1 MPETGAGEDAAMH
14 LVPILQGLVLVFVAN
29 GAPILATRFFGA
41 WGAAPLDFGAR
52 WLDGEPLFGHSKTIR
67 GILAS
72 LAAAALAAPL
82 IRLDWRVG
90 ALAAGAAMAGDLFSS
105 FIKRRLKLPPHS
117 MAPGLDQ
124 APESLLPLIVCA
136 APLGLTLT
144 DVVVATL
151 LFWIGVVIL
160 SRALF
165 SLKIRER
172 PY

>member
-1 MPETGAGEDAAMH
+1 MH
-14 LVPILQGLVLVFVAN
+14 LVPIVQGLILVLAAN
-29 GAPILATRFFGA
+29 GAPVLATRAFGA
-41 WGAAPLDFGAR
+41 WSAAPLDFDAR
-52 WLDGEPLFGHSKTIR
+52 WLDGEPLFGRSKTIR
-67 GILAS
+67 GVLAS
-72 LAAAALAAPL
+72 LVAASTVAPL
-82 IRLDWRVG
+82 LGLGWRVG
-90 ALAAGAAMAGDLFSS
+90 AMAAAAAMAGDLLSS
-105 FIKRRLKLPPHS
+105 FTKRRLKLPPHS

-144 DVVVATL
+144 DVLAATL
-151 LFWIGVVIL
+151 LFWIGELAL

>member
-1 MPETGAGEDAAMH
+1 MH
-14 LVPILQGLVLVFVAN
+14 LIPIVQGLILVLAAN
-29 GAPILATRFFGA
+29 GAPVLATRAFGP

-52 WLDGEPLFGHSKTIR
+52 WLDGEPLLGHSKTIR
-67 GILAS
+67 GVLAS
-72 LAAAALAAPL
+72 LLAAALAAPL
-82 IRLDWRVG
+82 LGLGWRVG
-90 ALAAGAAMAGDLFSS
+90 ALAAGAAMAGDLLSS
-105 FIKRRLKLPPHS
+105 FIKRRLKLAPHS

-136 APLGLTLT
+136 APLGLTLA
-144 DVVVATL
+144 DVLVATL
-151 LFWIGVVIL
+151 VFWIGELAL

>member
-1 MPETGAGEDAAMH
+1 MD
-14 LVPILQGLVLVFVAN
+14 LIPIVQGLILVLAAN
-29 GAPILATRFFGA
+29 GAPVLATRAFGA

-52 WLDGEPLFGHSKTIR
+52 WLDGEPLLGRSKTIR

-72 LAAAALAAPL
+72 LLATSMVALL
-82 IRLDWRVG
+82 LGLGWRVG
-90 ALAAGAAMAGDLFSS
+90 ALAAGGAMAGDLLSS
-105 FIKRRLKLPPHS
+105 FIKRRLKLAPHS

-136 APLGLTLT
+136 APLGLTLA
-144 DVVVATL
+144 DVLVATL
-151 LFWIGVVIL
+151 LFWIGELAL